1 MVDRLSQSQRQRIN
15 NIESSPL
22 NKTPLYNLHCEQGAR
37 MVPFAG
43 YEMPV
48 QYHQGIKQEHL
59 HCRAHAGLFDISH
72 MGQISLQGR
81 GAVSML
87 ESLIPS
93 KISDLKPGQ
102 QRYSVLT
109 NNRGGILDDIMV
121 TNMDDHLLLVVNAAC
136 KDEDF
141 AYLQSTCDELNNEDC
156 QLQLLEDKA
165 LLALQGPAAASVL
178 QEFSPE
184 VVGLHFM
191 QGGEFN
197 IQDIPCVINRCG
209 YTGEDGFEISISA
222 KSVENLARLI
232 LEHDEVQ
239 MIGLGARDTLR
250 LEAGLCLY
258 GHDIDLETSPVE
270 AAIEWII
277 TDKESQGNCPGA
289 DVIWQQLDS
298 GVTRRRVGLKMEGK
312 VPLREG
318 MDVLDE
324 SGQLAGSITSGGFS
338 PTLGKPI
345 AMAYIKTQV
354 AKSGRQLQVNIRNKF
369 YQVETV
375 ALPFV
380 KHRYHRK
387 N

>member
-1 MVDRLSQSQRQRIN
+1 
-15 NIESSPL
+15 
-22 NKTPLYNLHCEQGAR
+22 

-48 QYHQGIKQEHL
+48 QYSLGIKQEHL
-59 HCRAHAGLFDISH
+59 HCRTLAGLFDISH
-72 MGQISLQGR
+72 MGQIKLQGKQ
-81 GAVSML
+81 AVSML

-93 KISDLKPGQ
+93 KISDLNSGQ

-109 NNRGGILDDIMV
+109 NDRGGILDDIMV
-121 TNMDDHLLLVVNAAC
+121 TNLGDHLFLIVNAAC
-136 KDEDF
+136 KYEDVE
-141 AYLQSTCDELNNEDC
+141 YLRSMICELSNEDC
-156 QLQLLEDKA
+156 QLEFLEDRA
-165 LLALQGPAAASVL
+165 LLALQGPTAVSVL
-178 QEFSPE
+178 EEFSPE
-184 VVGLHFM
+184 AAKLYFM
-191 QGGEFN
+191 QGGTFN

-209 YTGEDGFEISISA
+209 YTGEDGFEISVPAESA
-222 KSVENLARLI
+222 KDLARL
-232 LEHDEVQ
+232 LLKHEEVQ

-258 GHDIDLETSPVE
+258 GHDIGLETSPVE

-277 TDKESQGNCPGA
+277 TDKASQGNCPGA

-345 AMAYIKTQV
+345 AMAYIKTEV

>member
-1 MVDRLSQSQRQRIN
+1 MTNTN
-15 NIESSPL
+15 NIEASQF
-22 NKTPLYNLHCEQGAR
+22 NKTPLYDLHCEHGAR

-48 QYHQGIKQEHL
+48 HYSLGIKQEHL
-59 HCRAHAGLFDISH
+59 HCRTLAGLFDISH
-72 MGQISLQGR
+72 MGQIKLQGKQ
-81 GAVSML
+81 AVSVL

-93 KISDLKPGQ
+93 KISDLNFGQ

-109 NNRGGILDDIMV
+109 NDRGGILDDIML
-121 TNMDDHLLLVVNAAC
+121 TNLDDHLFLIVNAAC
-136 KDEDF
+136 KYEDVE
-141 AYLQSTCDELNNEDC
+141 YLRSMMRELSNEDC
-156 QLQLLEDKA
+156 QLEFLEDRA
-165 LLALQGPAAASVL
+165 LLALQGPIAVSVL
-178 QEFSPE
+178 EEFSPE
-184 VVGLHFM
+184 VAKLYFM
-191 QGGEFN
+191 QGGAFN

-209 YTGEDGFEISISA
+209 YTGEDGFEISVPAESA
-222 KSVENLARLI
+222 KDLARL
-232 LEHDEVQ
+232 LLKREEVQ

-258 GHDIDLETSPVE
+258 GHDIGLETSPVE

-277 TDKESQGNCPGA
+277 TDKASQGNCPGA

-338 PTLGKPI
+338 PTLDKPI
-345 AMAYIKTQV
+345 AMAYIKTEV